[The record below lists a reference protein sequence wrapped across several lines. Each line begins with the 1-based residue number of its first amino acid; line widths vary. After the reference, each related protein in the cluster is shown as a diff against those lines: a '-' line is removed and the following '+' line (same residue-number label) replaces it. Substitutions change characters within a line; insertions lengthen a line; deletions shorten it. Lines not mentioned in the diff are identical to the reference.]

1 MQLINISAITGWK
14 DYLIVLAGYT
24 LLLSTSGRI
33 INFML
38 KQISNKTLEETASK
52 DQPEAGQTVR
62 EQPEAVQVKR
72 RLAAGRIIGK
82 CENII
87 ILSFILMEAYTALA
101 LVITAKTL
109 IRKEEIEKNEMYFLV
124 GTLVN
129 VSYSVLISFIVSLM
143 ITVVK

>member
-14 DYLIVLAGYT
+14 DYLLVLAGYVV
-24 LLLSTSGRI
+24 LLSTSGRV

-38 KQISNKTLEETASK
+38 RQIANKTLEETAGK
-52 DQPEAGQTVR
+52 DQPDAADR
-62 EQPEAVQVKR
+62 KR
-72 RLAAGRIIGK
+72 RLAAGIIIGK

-87 ILSFILMEAYTALA
+87 ILSFILLEAYTALA
-101 LVITAKTL
+101 LVVTAKTL
-109 IRKEEIEKNEMYFLV
+109 VRKEEIEKNEMYFLV

-129 VSYSVLISFIVSLM
+129 VSYSVLISFIVLLL

>member
-14 DYLIVLAGYT
+14 DYLIVLVGYT
-24 LLLSTSGRI
+24 VLLTTSGRI

-38 KQISNKTLEETASK
+38 RQIANKTLEETAGK
-52 DQPEAGQTVR
+52 DQPEPADR
-62 EQPEAVQVKR
+62 KR
-72 RLAAGRIIGK
+72 RLAAGQIIGK

-87 ILSFILMEAYTALA
+87 ILSFILLEAYTALA

-109 IRKEEIEKNEMYFLV
+109 VRKEEIEKNEMYFLV

-129 VSYSVLISFIVSLM
+129 VSYSVLISFIVKLL
-143 ITVVK
+143 ITVVT